1 MYISTSVKEMTK
13 TEKTR
18 TAVVVMVLLTMSVDN
33 HGVMKMLT
41 MFGKFIVW
49 WYCWRCL
56 WTIMG

>member
-13 TEKTR
+13 TEKMR

-41 MFGKFIVW
+41 MFGKFI
-49 WYCWRCL
+49 
-56 WTIMG
+56 G